1 MPPSPPHLLPP
12 ANTLPS
18 SPKDDPPSPI
28 FEISHLGGGRVG
40 DDEIAQ
46 MHAAAGITAAAATQA
61 PQPPPSSSSNST
73 NPRPLAPPRAAEAR
87 VTQWID
93 LYPECLETVVEQPS
107 PHWQPQVLPMPPLRP
122 SPAPEGG
129 ALTRPRTAPG
139 PGRTRA
145 INAFPVELDATP
157 SSMGGGLRPPPLRM
171 TGPGGKG
178 GVRRKPS
185 REEMGRGG
193 LPRLDT
199 SGTKSAPS
207 KSDVSKTATSK
218 TDSKTDSKPIT
229 STSPTT
235 TTKPRRDQKPE
246 HNRTPSSPTKWKTKP
261 LPSIPTPPS
270 TAPASVHT
278 VSSTTDDP
286 SHLLAAPPTPDSAAG
301 GLARLETLLS
311 ANAKAIGSATPE
323 RLSSSSDTNKATAP
337 GPPKY
342 TRSELIWLHRNY
354 RGELPFLR
362 AWGLDIASAEDR
374 AEGLEMLRELM
385 LEEEEDGVTKG
396 HERSGSKGSLAGSCG
411 GMSCTGE
418 IEVGFQQQH
427 QGEGQ

>member
-1 MPPSPPHLLPP
+1 
-12 ANTLPS
+12 
-18 SPKDDPPSPI
+18 
-28 FEISHLGGGRVG
+28 
-40 DDEIAQ
+40 
-46 MHAAAGITAAAATQA
+46 MHAAAGITAAAAQA
-61 PQPPPSSSSNST
+61 PTPPPFSSSSNST

-107 PHWQPQVLPMPPLRP
+107 PHWQPQVLPLPLRP

-185 REEMGRGG
+185 GEEMGRGM

-199 SGTKSAPS
+199 SGMKSSQSS
-207 KSDVSKTATSK
+207 KTDVSKTSTSK
-218 TDSKTDSKPIT
+218 TDSKPTTTT
-229 STSPTT
+229 STTASPTT
-235 TTKPRRDQKPE
+235 TTTTNTKPRRDQKPE
-246 HNRTPSSPTKWKTKP
+246 HTRTPSSPTKWKTKP

-278 VSSTTDDP
+278 VSTTTEDP
-286 SHLLAAPPTPDSAAG
+286 SHLLAAPLTPDSASG
-301 GLARLETLLS
+301 GLARLESLLTN
-311 ANAKAIGSATPE
+311 NAKALGTATPE
-323 RLSSSSDTNKATAP
+323 RLSSSSDTTSNKATTTA
-337 GPPKY
+337 PPKY

-362 AWGLDIASAEDR
+362 AWGLDIASVEDR

-385 LEEEEDGVTKG
+385 LEEEEEGGARGG

-418 IEVGFQQQH
+418 IEVGFQHH

>member
-1 MPPSPPHLLPP
+1 
-12 ANTLPS
+12 
-18 SPKDDPPSPI
+18 
-28 FEISHLGGGRVG
+28 
-40 DDEIAQ
+40 
-46 MHAAAGITAAAATQA
+46 MHAAAGITAATQA
-61 PQPPPSSSSNST
+61 PTPPPPSSSSSNST

-107 PHWQPQVLPMPPLRP
+107 PHWQPQVLPLPLRP

-129 ALTRPRTAPG
+129 AVTRPRTAPG

-157 SSMGGGLRPPPLRM
+157 SSLGGVGGLRPPPLRM
-171 TGPGGKG
+171 TGPGGKN

-185 REEMGRGG
+185 GEGMGRGT

-199 SGTKSAPS
+199 SGGVKGTSTAS
-207 KSDVSKTATSK
+207 KTDVSRTDVSKTTTSK
-218 TDSKTDSKPIT
+218 TDSKPST
-229 STSPTT
+229 TSPTTTATTT
-235 TTKPRRDQKPE
+235 TTKPRRDPTP
-246 HNRTPSSPTKWKTKP
+246 HHTRTPSSPTKWKTKP

-270 TAPASVHT
+270 TAPASLHT
-278 VSSTTDDP
+278 ISSTTEDP
-286 SHLLAAPPTPDSAAG
+286 SSLLAAPPTPDSAAG
-301 GLARLETLLS
+301 GLARLESLLNS
-311 ANAKAIGSATPE
+311 AIKTNPTGSGIATPE
-323 RLSSSSDTNKATAP
+323 RLSSSSETSKATA
-337 GPPKY
+337 PPKY

-385 LEEEEDGVTKG
+385 LEEEEEGGGGARGG

-418 IEVGFQQQH
+418 IEVGFQHH
-427 QGEGQ
+427 QGDQ